1 MTRRE
6 GKGKKEGEKKSM
18 QLIEI
23 NGKMRIY
30 TRHIRY
36 TRRSIF
42 TLLIKETRIYEVE
55 IAAVLLSFETICLP
69 LYKCAVYNERTQ
81 SEMTDA
87 DVH

>member
-1 MTRRE
+1 M
-6 GKGKKEGEKKSM
+6 EKC
-18 QLIEI
+18 EI
-23 NGKMRIY
+23 LFERADPRIY